1 MTAFDRIALLSPAHD
16 VAAFDCGSDAQTDW
30 LRRHALQAQQADTAR
45 VFVACVAGT
54 PRVAGFYALAAGSV
68 QAEQAPARLAR
79 GVGRYPVPVVVLAR
93 LGVDRDAQGQ
103 RLGSSLVRDA
113 FLQTAAIAERLG
125 VRALVI
131 PAETPRAAA
140 FYRGLD
146 PAFEPMPGEPLHLV
160 LLMKDLRKAI
170 GLAATQQTLSGDAS

>member
-1 MTAFDRIALLSPAHD
+1 VTAFDRIAPLSPAHD
-16 VAAFDCGSDAQTDW
+16 LSTFDCGSEAQTSW

-45 VFVACVAGT
+45 VFVACLAGT
-54 PRVAGFYALAAGSV
+54 TRVAGFYALAAGSV
-68 QAEQAPARLAR
+68 QGEQAPARLTR
-79 GVGRYPVPVVVLAR
+79 GIGRYPVPVVVLAR

-113 FLQTAAIAERLG
+113 LLQTAAIAERLG

-131 PAETPRAAA
+131 HAETPRAAG
-140 FYRGLD
+140 FYRGID
-146 PAFEPMPGEPLHLV
+146 AAFEPMPGEPLHLV

-170 GLAATQQTLSGDAS
+170 GLAVTHAPLSGG